1 MALWQY
7 CRETAH
13 NAAVLRLSAKVPEA
27 ARFGSLFKLCAGE
40 SASRNLIRRHCRL
53 QTILHG
59 LYWQGMGRAEQCR
72 KVCQYNPCFGKSSS
86 FATNARL
93 KSRVHPKYIEVPCS
107 PYAPQERLVAAP
119 ALRNA
124 CHWHFL
130 FFSRLYNIIC
140 FNFKPALCGKLTNG
154 IIYIFFKIYRVIM
167 E

>member
-1 MALWQY
+1 MA
-7 CRETAH
+7 AGG
-13 NAAVLRLSAKVPEA
+13 K
-27 ARFGSLFKLCAGE
+27 SLPPALCAGIKQRE
-40 SASRNLIRRHCRL
+40 AGLCQKASCAPMRFN
-53 QTILHG
+53 
-59 LYWQGMGRAEQCR
+59 
-72 KVCQYNPCFGKSSS
+72 NPRSGKSSS

>member
-13 NAAVLRLSAKVPEA
+13 NAAVLRLSANVPKA
-27 ARFGSLFKLCAGE
+27 PRLNSLFKPCAE
-40 SASRNLIRRHCRL
+40 QSVWRNLIRRHCRL
-53 QTILHG
+53 HNDIARILLAG
-59 LYWQGMGRAEQCR
+59 DGQFGELPQSLPKNA
-72 KVCQYNPCFGKSSS
+72 CFGKSSS

-107 PYAPQERLVAAP
+107 PYAPQERLIAAP

>member
-13 NAAVLRLSAKVPEA
+13 NAAVLRLSANVPKA
-27 ARFGSLFKLCAGE
+27 PRLNSLFKPCAGQ
-40 SASRNLIRRHCRL
+40 SVWRNLIRRHCRL
-53 QTILHG
+53 HNDIARILLAG
-59 LYWQGMGRAEQCR
+59 DGQFGELPQSLPKNA
-72 KVCQYNPCFGKSSS
+72 CFGKSSS

-93 KSRVHPKYIEVPCS
+93 KAGYIQSISKYPALLMRRRS
-107 PYAPQERLVAAP
+107 GLLPLS